1 MGRKTATQSINEHL
15 NGSSWFFGVRAT
27 TNVSPDLPMER
38 EIFLGDRMS
47 YLAQYAPP
55 LQLQMAELY
64 RFCFLRRFFMI
75 IFARI
80 CSNARIN
87 TALALFSVSF
97 FILTDYLFLP
107 HVK

>member
-47 YLAQYAPP
+47 HLAQCARP

-64 RFCFLRRFFMI
+64 RFFVAVFYDNFCQDL
-75 IFARI
+75 
-80 CSNARIN
+80 
-87 TALALFSVSF
+87 L
-97 FILTDYLFLP
+97 
-107 HVK
+107 